1 MSNLDALIRGMIE
14 NLTDEYIERI
24 NGLDEGIRKTQE
36 LIDEN
41 NMSDKTTNTRDLL
54 MGYHLGRMLQFTIS
68 RMGSRGEKDTLWTPE
83 DIWSIVQSKLTKL
96 SAKIE
101 TELSR

>member
-1 MSNLDALIRGMIE
+1 MIE

-24 NGLDEGIRKTQE
+24 SGVDEGILKVQE
-36 LIDEN
+36 LLDEYN
-41 NMSDKTTNTRDLL
+41 ITDKSTNTKDLL
-54 MGYHLGRMLQFTIS
+54 LGYHLGRMLQFTIS

-83 DIWSIVQSKLTKL
+83 DIWSIIQSKLTKL

-101 TELSR
+101 TELGR

>member
-1 MSNLDALIRGMIE
+1 LDALIRGMIE

-24 NGLDEGIRKTQE
+24 SGVDEGILKVQE
-36 LIDEN
+36 LLDEYN
-41 NMSDKTTNTRDLL
+41 ITDKSTNTKDLL
-54 MGYHLGRMLQFTIS
+54 LGYHLGRMLQFTIS

-83 DIWSIVQSKLTKL
+83 DIWSIIQSKLTKL

-101 TELSR
+101 TELGR